1 MSEKPEA
8 PPSQS
13 AKPMPKI
20 EKFLLFE
27 TDNPNLVGIGFDTA
41 IGSFLV
47 CANKRQV
54 LEMSAK
60 LRIVAGQMREP
71 S

>member
-1 MSEKPEA
+1 
-8 PPSQS
+8 
-13 AKPMPKI
+13 MPKI
-20 EKFLLFE
+20 EKFRLFE
-27 TDNPNLVGIGFDTA
+27 TDNPNLVGIGFETA

-54 LEMSAK
+54 IEMSAK
-60 LRIVAGQMREP
+60 LRVVAEQMREP

>member
-1 MSEKPEA
+1 MSEKSEA
-8 PPSQS
+8 PPDQA
-13 AKPMPKI
+13 AKPMPRI
-20 EKFLLFE
+20 EKFRLFE
-27 TDNPNLVGIGFDTA
+27 TDNPNLVGIGFETV

-60 LRIVAGQMREP
+60 LRILAEKMREP